1 MQFEIQDLSMRRP
14 SRFGG
19 GAYETDF
26 VVIAMRE
33 FDVLD
38 GGRSGSSG
46 CLFFDPVVGVE
57 SELSEISEQ

>member
-1 MQFEIQDLSMRRP
+1 MRRP